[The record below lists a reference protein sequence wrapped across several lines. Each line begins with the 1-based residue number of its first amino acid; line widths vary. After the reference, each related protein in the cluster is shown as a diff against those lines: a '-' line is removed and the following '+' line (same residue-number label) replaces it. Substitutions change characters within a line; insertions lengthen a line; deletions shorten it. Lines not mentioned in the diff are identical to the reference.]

1 MNNLKN
7 LTIVIVTYLT
17 NKKTLLNC
25 LNSID
30 KEVKIIIVENSKNFE
45 HKQFILSKFKNVN
58 IICTGKNLGY
68 GGGNNYG
75 LKQVETDYAF
85 ILNPDSVL
93 DKLFF
98 VNMNKILNKKDFS
111 IVGCS
116 LKKDTTYITGGF
128 FDEKK
133 NKIFKENLLNNKLT
147 ELTEVD
153 WVTGNSMLLNL
164 LNFKDQKYFDE
175 NFFLYY
181 EEFDLCF
188 NLRKNEKKI
197 YLSKLLKVDHIGYK
211 SSELDHSD
219 FRLEAD
225 KLRNWHWMWS
235 IFYFHKKNFGYRRAL
250 IKTID
255 KLFKSSFK
263 TLLYCFIFDK
273 KNKNKYFFRMYG
285 LFSSIIGKKSFY
297 RGKYFL

>member
-30 KEVKIIIVENSKNFE
+30 KDVKIVIVENSKNFE
-45 HKQFILSKFKNVN
+45 HEKFILSKFKNVT

-93 DKLFF
+93 DKHFF
-98 VNMNKILNKKDFS
+98 VNIDKILNNKDFS
-111 IVGCS
+111 VVGCS
-116 LKKDTTYITGGF
+116 LRNDSTYITGGF

-133 NKIFKENLLNNKLT
+133 NEIFKENLLNNKLN
-147 ELTEVD
+147 ELNEVD

-164 LNFKDQKYFDE
+164 GNFKDQKYFDE

-211 SSELDHSD
+211 SSELEYPD
-219 FRLEAD
+219 FNLEAD

-235 IFYFHKKNFGYRRAL
+235 IFYFHKKNYGFISAF
-250 IKTID
+250 IKTVD
-255 KLFKSSFK
+255 KLLKSTLK
-263 TLLYCFIFDK
+263 TLFYFIIFDT

-285 LFSSIIGKKSFY
+285 LFSSMIGKKSFY

>member
-30 KEVKIIIVENSKNFE
+30 KEVKIVIVENSKNFE

-75 LKQVETDYAF
+75 LKQVKTDYAF
-85 ILNPDSVL
+85 ILNPDSIL

-133 NKIFKENLLNNKLT
+133 NKIFKENLLNNELT

-188 NLRKNEKKI
+188 NLRKNKKKI

-263 TLLYCFIFDK
+263 TLLYFFIFDK

-285 LFSSIIGKKSFY
+285 LFSSMIGKKSFY

>member
-7 LTIVIVTYLT
+7 LTIVIVTYQT

-30 KEVKIIIVENSKNFE
+30 KEVKIVIVENSKNFE

-75 LKQVETDYAF
+75 LKQVKTDYAF

-133 NKIFKENLLNNKLT
+133 NKIFKENLLNNELT

-197 YLSKLLKVDHIGYK
+197 YLSKLLKVDHFSKICSTNFRSRK
-211 SSELDHSD
+211 S
-219 FRLEAD
+219 
-225 KLRNWHWMWS
+225 
-235 IFYFHKKNFGYRRAL
+235 
-250 IKTID
+250 
-255 KLFKSSFK
+255 
-263 TLLYCFIFDK
+263 
-273 KNKNKYFFRMYG
+273 
-285 LFSSIIGKKSFY
+285 
-297 RGKYFL
+297 

>member
-30 KEVKIIIVENSKNFE
+30 KRVKIIIVENSKNFE
-45 HKQFILSKFKNVN
+45 NEQFILSKFKNVT

-75 LKQVETDYAF
+75 LKKVETDYAF
-85 ILNPDSVL
+85 ILNPDSIL
-93 DKLFF
+93 DKHFF
-98 VNMNKILNKKDFS
+98 DNIDKILNKNDFS
-111 IVGCS
+111 VVGCS
-116 LKKDTTYITGGF
+116 LRKDSTYITGGF

-133 NKIFKENLLNNKLT
+133 NEIFRENFLKNNLDELN
-147 ELTEVD
+147 EVD

-164 LNFKDQKYFDE
+164 ANFKDQKYFDE

-188 NLRKNEKKI
+188 NLKKNEKKI
-197 YLSKLLKVDHIGYK
+197 FLSKLLKVDHIGFK
-211 SSELDHSD
+211 SSELESLD
-219 FRLEAD
+219 FNIEAN

-235 IFYFHKKNFGYRRAL
+235 VFYFHKKNYGYGNAF

-255 KLFKSSFK
+255 KLLKSFLK
-263 TLLYCFIFDK
+263 TLFYFLIFDK
-273 KNKNKYFFRMYG
+273 ENKNKYFFRMYG
-285 LFSSIIGKKSFY
+285 LFSSMIGKKSFY

>member
-25 LNSID
+25 LNSIN
-30 KEVKIIIVENSKNFE
+30 KEVKIIIVENSKNFK
-45 HKQFILSKFKNVN
+45 HKQFILSKFKNVK
-58 IICTGKNLGY
+58 IFCTGKNLGY

-75 LKQVETDYAF
+75 LKQVETNYAF

-98 VNMNKILNKKDFS
+98 VNINKILNKKDFS
-111 IVGCS
+111 VVGCS
-116 LKKDTTYITGGF
+116 LKKDMTYVTGGF

-133 NKIFKENLLNNKLT
+133 NKIFKENLLNNELN

-164 LNFKDQKYFDE
+164 PNLKDKKFFDE

-188 NLRKNEKKI
+188 NLRKKEKKI
-197 YLSKLLKVDHIGYK
+197 YLSKLLKVDHIGFK
-211 SSELDHSD
+211 SSELENSD
-219 FRLEAD
+219 FHLEAD

-235 IFYFHKKNFGYRRAL
+235 VFYFHRKNFGYMSAI

-255 KLFKSSFK
+255 KLFKSAFK
-263 TLLYCFIFDK
+263 TLLYFLIFDK
-273 KNKNKYFFRMYG
+273 KNKYKYFFRMHG
-285 LFSSIIGKKSFY
+285 LFSSMIGKSSFY